1 MILEEVR
8 PHPNRDDIY
17 INVVITPF
25 NELTINDK
33 VLVNN
38 LLIKEVAR
46 KVIELTS

>member
-8 PHPNRDDIY
+8 PHPSRDDIY

-25 NELTINDK
+25 NELTIKEK

-38 LLIKEVAR
+38 ILIKEVAR
-46 KVIELTS
+46 KGIEAIA